1 MTEVKTDYG
10 DLEKQRKAWER
21 LENNLKKVINLPW
34 EKFGNIDGA
43 KIPQSLDLVHILHR
57 DIYEYPYLS
66 VKSTG
71 ENKRIK
77 RPSLHLN
84 NGQNTV
90 SIFYGGVNKKAEKTD
105 DGEDKEVVT
114 LKSH

>member
-10 DLEKQRKAWER
+10 DLEKQRKAWEW

-66 VKSTG
+66 VILYLFYTV
-71 ENKRIK
+71 ELIK
-77 RPSLHLN
+77 KL
-84 NGQNTV
+84 
-90 SIFYGGVNKKAEKTD
+90 KKLTMEKI
-105 DGEDKEVVT
+105 K
-114 LKSH
+114 K

>member
-1 MTEVKTDYG
+1 MTEVKTAYG

-21 LENNLKKVINLPW
+21 LENNLKKVIDLPW

-43 KIPQSLDLVHILHR
+43 KIPQSLDLVNILHR

-90 SIFYGGVNKKAEKTD
+90 SIFYGGVNKKAEKTRVKTSKRNKAR
-105 DGEDKEVVT
+105 GK
-114 LKSH
+114 K